1 MLLLSAALIATAA
14 AQAPSQPS
22 KTPDAL
28 PSAPSSGSPQ
38 NAGSADNARITVPV
52 GTQIPLVLTRSLN
65 SNAVHSGDAVFAQV
79 TNPVMVGDEV
89 AIPAGTFVR
98 GKVEKLTRRGTQGEL
113 LMRSASLVL
122 GSGSVVELGGPI
134 NIESEQ
140 WTAWDNPEGG
150 ARAGII
156 LAPLVGSGLGM
167 LIGNATDKTQTTTL
181 GGGFMPSGGF
191 GPVPGPLQPV
201 PGLTVTT
208 RSHTGLV
215 VGGAVGGAVG
225 FVTSIALMAHNHQF
239 YLEEGSPLTMPL
251 TNPVSLTRA
260 QIAEAEH
267 SATPSAPIVRRSRT
281 WPGVG
286 NSPPTFPGSAGGQSG
301 GGPSSCSAGQ
311 VWCMGQCKSSIDFI
325 SDDNNCGRCGN
336 SCSIG
341 ESCTGGS
348 CSCAGGYTSCMG
360 QCVSSSSF
368 ISDNSNCGSCGHSCS
383 IGESCTGGSCM
394 KQP

>member
-1 MLLLSAALIATAA
+1 MTGISGSTHQLLSLPPSKNRWLVLLLSAALIAPAV

-22 KTPDAL
+22 TVPDAL

-38 NAGSADNARITVPV
+38 NAGPADDTRITIPV
-52 GTQIPLVLTRSLN
+52 GTRIPLVLTRPLD
-65 SNAVHSGDAVFAQV
+65 SNAVRLGDAVFAQV

-113 LMRSASLVL
+113 LMQAASLVL

-134 NIESEQ
+134 TIESEQ
-140 WTAWDNPEGG
+140 WTAWNNPEGR
-150 ARAGII
+150 AKAGII

-181 GGGFMPSGGF
+181 GGGTMPSGGF
-191 GPVPGPLQPV
+191 GGLPGPMQPV

-208 RSHTGLV
+208 RSHTGLF
-215 VGGAVGGAVG
+215 VGSAVGGAVG
-225 FVTSIALMAHNHQF
+225 FLTSLALMAHSHQF
-239 YLEEGSPLTMPL
+239 YLEEGSPLAMVL

-267 SATPSAPIVRRSRT
+267 GATPLAPIVRRSRT

-286 NSPPTFPGSAGGQSG
+286 NTPPITFPGAAGGSPAAAPQAALPDKNGAWGSAGV
-301 GGPSSCSAGQ
+301 PSTSSAT
-311 VWCMGQCKSSIDFI
+311 ITTAAAAET
-325 SDDNNCGRCGN
+325 R
-336 SCSIG
+336 
-341 ESCTGGS
+341 
-348 CSCAGGYTSCMG
+348 AG
-360 QCVSSSSF
+360 
-368 ISDNSNCGSCGHSCS
+368 
-383 IGESCTGGSCM
+383 
-394 KQP
+394 